1 MFGKVFGKKGEEITK
16 ETLSHNLIGRE
27 LLESLHT
34 LSTTQALPNLKRDL
48 LAYQYVH
55 VINQSVN
62 FHSLSVQLDSD
73 GRKARENCPAITSG
87 QQKQILPN
95 TCQTSTD
102 LLQLLRKFLNQ
113 LGTILSDEIK
123 WSKKLIEEY
132 MKNGVLKYCQDN
144 SPIISKFEYGGS
156 LYENLKTT
164 RPDED
169 NVVIHVVLKVKKGF
183 VSFNVNSPGCATIKT
198 VEGSPYKEYS
208 REDGLL
214 MPKKFKS
221 WLFKLVNS
229 AVQELSSKEAASMY
243 LKASS
248 CSTGVKVIISQSK
261 TQTLKVKLVPTFPLS
276 SDEYFVPPSQQGNLP
291 GTEVELRLIAMNIV
305 LTFFM

>member
-1 MFGKVFGKKGEEITK
+1 MFDKVFGKKGEEITK

-34 LSTTQALPNLKRDL
+34 LSTTQALPNLKPDL

-102 LLQLLRKFLNQ
+102 LLQLLRKFLNK
-113 LGTILSDEIK
+113 LETILSDEIK
-123 WSKKLIEEY
+123 WSKEVIEEY

-169 NVVIHVVLKVKKGF
+169 NVIIHVVLKVKKGF
-183 VSFNVNSPGCATIKT
+183 VSFNVNMQP
-198 VEGSPYKEYS
+198 
-208 REDGLL
+208 
-214 MPKKFKS
+214 
-221 WLFKLVNS
+221 WLCNHQNS
-229 AVQELSSKEAASMY
+229 GRFPIQ
-243 LKASS
+243 
-248 CSTGVKVIISQSK
+248 GVF
-261 TQTLKVKLVPTFPLS
+261 T
-276 SDEYFVPPSQQGNLP
+276 
-291 GTEVELRLIAMNIV
+291 
-305 LTFFM
+305 

>member
-1 MFGKVFGKKGEEITK
+1 M
-16 ETLSHNLIGRE
+16 
-27 LLESLHT
+27 
-34 LSTTQALPNLKRDL
+34 
-48 LAYQYVH
+48 H

-62 FHSLSVQLDSD
+62 FHLLSVQLDSD

-102 LLQLLRKFLNQ
+102 LLQLLRKFLNK
-113 LGTILSDEIK
+113 LEAILSDEIK
-123 WSKKLIEEY
+123 WSKEVIEEY

-169 NVVIHVVLKVKKGF
+169 NVIIHVVLKVKKGF

-229 AVQELSSKEAASMY
+229 AVQELSSKEASSMS

-248 CSTGVKVIISQSK
+248 CSTGVKLIISQSK
-261 TQTLKVKLVPTFPLS
+261 TQTLEVKLVPTFPLS

-291 GTEVELRLIAMNIV
+291 GTEVELRLIAVNIV

>member
-1 MFGKVFGKKGEEITK
+1 M
-16 ETLSHNLIGRE
+16 
-27 LLESLHT
+27 
-34 LSTTQALPNLKRDL
+34 
-48 LAYQYVH
+48 H

-62 FHSLSVQLDSD
+62 FHLLSVQLDSD

-102 LLQLLRKFLNQ
+102 LLQLLRNFLNK
-113 LGTILSDEIK
+113 LGAILSDEIK
-123 WSKKLIEEY
+123 WSKEVIEEY

-144 SPIISKFEYGGS
+144 SPMIISKFDYGGS
-156 LYENLKTT
+156 LYENLKVNG
-164 RPDED
+164 PNEED
-169 NVVIHVVLKVKKGF
+169 VVIHILKAKKGF
-183 VSFNVNSPGCATIKT
+183 VTINVENPGYATIKA

-229 AVQELSSKEAASMY
+229 AVQELSSKEAASVS

-261 TQTLKVKLVPTFPLS
+261 TQTLEVKLVPTFPLSS
-276 SDEYFVPPSQQGNLP
+276 SDEYFVPPSQQSNLP
-291 GTEVELRLIAMNIV
+291 GTEVELRLITVNIV
-305 LTFFM
+305 LTFFLSVSMLLIGSIEPVLGSKIVVQ

>member
-1 MFGKVFGKKGEEITK
+1 M
-16 ETLSHNLIGRE
+16 
-27 LLESLHT
+27 
-34 LSTTQALPNLKRDL
+34 
-48 LAYQYVH
+48 H

-62 FHSLSVQLDSD
+62 FHLLSVQLDSD

-102 LLQLLRKFLNQ
+102 LLQLLRKFLNK
-113 LGTILSDEIK
+113 LGAILSDEIK
-123 WSKKLIEEY
+123 WSKEVIEEY

-144 SPIISKFEYGGS
+144 SPMIISKFDYGGS
-156 LYENLKTT
+156 LYENLKTA

-169 NVVIHVVLKVKKGF
+169 DVVIHVVLKVKKGF
-183 VSFNVNSPGCATIKT
+183 VSFNVNSPGCATIKA

-261 TQTLKVKLVPTFPLS
+261 TQTLEVKLVPTFPLS

-305 LTFFM
+305 LTFFYVTMLLIGSIEAVLGSKIVVQ

>member
-1 MFGKVFGKKGEEITK
+1 M
-16 ETLSHNLIGRE
+16 LISEARFKAY
-27 LLESLHT
+27 LH
-34 LSTTQALPNLKRDL
+34 
-48 LAYQYVH
+48 VH
-55 VINQSVN
+55 VINNLTVN
-62 FHSLSVQLDSD
+62 FHLFSVQLDSN

-113 LGTILSDEIK
+113 LGTIVSDEIK
-123 WSKKLIEEY
+123 WSKEMIEKY
-132 MKNGVLKYCQDN
+132 MTKGVLKYCQDN
-144 SPIISKFEYGGS
+144 SPMIISKPDYGGS
-156 LYENLKTT
+156 LYENLKITG
-164 RPDED
+164 PDED
-169 NVVIHVVLKVKKGF
+169 DVVIHVILKAKKEL
-183 VSFNVNSPGCATIKT
+183 VTISVENPGCATIKA
-198 VEGSPYKEYS
+198 VEGSPYNYKEYS

-229 AVQELSSKEAASMY
+229 AVQELSSKGAASMS

-248 CSTGVKVIISQSK
+248 CNTGVKVIINDQTK
-261 TQTLKVKLVPTFPLS
+261 TLEVKLVPTFPLS

-291 GTEVELRLIAMNIV
+291 GTER
-305 LTFFM
+305 

>member
-1 MFGKVFGKKGEEITK
+1 M
-16 ETLSHNLIGRE
+16 
-27 LLESLHT
+27 
-34 LSTTQALPNLKRDL
+34 
-48 LAYQYVH
+48 H

-62 FHSLSVQLDSD
+62 FHLLSVQLDSD

-102 LLQLLRKFLNQ
+102 LLQLLRKFLNK

-123 WSKKLIEEY
+123 WSKEVMEEY

-144 SPIISKFEYGGS
+144 SPMIINKFDYGGS
-156 LYENLKTT
+156 LYENLKITG
-164 RPDED
+164 PDEED
-169 NVVIHVVLKVKKGF
+169 VVIHVVLKAKKGF
-183 VSFNVNSPGCATIKT
+183 VAINVENPGYATIKA

-305 LTFFM
+305 LTFFLCNHVADW

>member
-1 MFGKVFGKKGEEITK
+1 M
-16 ETLSHNLIGRE
+16 
-27 LLESLHT
+27 LESLHT
-34 LSTTQALPNLKRDL
+34 LSTTQALPNLKPDL

-102 LLQLLRKFLNQ
+102 LLQLLRKFLSQ

-123 WSKKLIEEY
+123 WSKKVIEEY

-169 NVVIHVVLKVKKGF
+169 NVIIHVVLKVKKGF

-291 GTEVELRLIAMNIV
+291 GIEVELRLIAMNIV
-305 LTFFM
+305 LTLFM

>member
-1 MFGKVFGKKGEEITK
+1 M
-16 ETLSHNLIGRE
+16 
-27 LLESLHT
+27 
-34 LSTTQALPNLKRDL
+34 
-48 LAYQYVH
+48 H

-62 FHSLSVQLDSD
+62 FHLLSVQLDSD

-102 LLQLLRKFLNQ
+102 LLQLLRKFLNK
-113 LGTILSDEIK
+113 LEAILSDEIK
-123 WSKKLIEEY
+123 WSKEVIEEY

-169 NVVIHVVLKVKKGF
+169 NVIIHVVLKVKKGF

-221 WLFKLVNS
+221 WLFKLVNF
-229 AVQELSSKEAASMY
+229 AVQELSFKEASSMS

-261 TQTLKVKLVPTFPLS
+261 TQTLEVKLVPTFPLS

-291 GTEVELRLIAMNIV
+291 GTEVELRLIAVNIV

>member
-1 MFGKVFGKKGEEITK
+1 M
-16 ETLSHNLIGRE
+16 IGRE

-34 LSTTQALPNLKRDL
+34 LSTTQALPNLKPDL

-87 QQKQILPN
+87 LQKQILPN
-95 TCQTSTD
+95 TCQISTD

-123 WSKKLIEEY
+123 WSKKVIEEY

-169 NVVIHVVLKVKKGF
+169 NVIIHVVLKVKKGF

-221 WLFKLVNS
+221 WLFELVNS

-276 SDEYFVPPSQQGNLP
+276 SSDEYFVPPSQQSNLP
-291 GTEVELRLIAMNIV
+291 GTEVELRLMAMNIV
-305 LTFFM
+305 LTFFYVTMLLIGSIEPVLGSKIVVQ

>member
-1 MFGKVFGKKGEEITK
+1 M
-16 ETLSHNLIGRE
+16 
-27 LLESLHT
+27 
-34 LSTTQALPNLKRDL
+34 
-48 LAYQYVH
+48 
-55 VINQSVN
+55 
-62 FHSLSVQLDSD
+62 QLDSN

-87 QQKQILPN
+87 QQKQTLPDI
-95 TCQTSTD
+95 CQTSAD
-102 LLQLLRKFLNQ
+102 LLQLLRKFLDQ

-123 WSKKLIEEY
+123 WSKEVIEEY
-132 MKNGVLKYCQDN
+132 MKKGVLKYCQDN
-144 SPIISKFEYGGS
+144 SPMIISKFDYGGS
-156 LYENLKTT
+156 LYENLKITG
-164 RPDED
+164 PDED
-169 NVVIHVVLKVKKGF
+169 DVVIHVILKAKKGF
-183 VSFNVNSPGCATIKT
+183 VTINVENPGYATIKT

-208 REDGLL
+208 REDSLL

-229 AVQELSSKEAASMY
+229 AVQELSSKEAASMA

-248 CSTGVKVIISQSK
+248 CSTGVKVLISDQTK
-261 TQTLKVKLVPTFPLS
+261 TLEVKLVPTFPLIS

>member
-1 MFGKVFGKKGEEITK
+1 M
-16 ETLSHNLIGRE
+16 
-27 LLESLHT
+27 
-34 LSTTQALPNLKRDL
+34 
-48 LAYQYVH
+48 
-55 VINQSVN
+55 
-62 FHSLSVQLDSD
+62 QLDSN

-87 QQKQILPN
+87 QQKQTLPN
-95 TCQTSTD
+95 ICQTSAD
-102 LLQLLRKFLNQ
+102 LLQLLRKFLDQ

-123 WSKKLIEEY
+123 WSKEVIEEY
-132 MKNGVLKYCQDN
+132 MKKGVLKYCQDN
-144 SPIISKFEYGGS
+144 SPMIISKFDYGGS
-156 LYENLKTT
+156 LYENLKITG
-164 RPDED
+164 PDEED
-169 NVVIHVVLKVKKGF
+169 VVIHVILKAKKGF
-183 VSFNVNSPGCATIKT
+183 VTINVENPGYATIKA

-291 GTEVELRLIAMNIV
+291 GTKVEPRLKAVKHSYDSFSLGNHV
-305 LTFFM
+305 VEWQYRACSKLQDSSPGK

>member
-1 MFGKVFGKKGEEITK
+1 M
-16 ETLSHNLIGRE
+16 
-27 LLESLHT
+27 
-34 LSTTQALPNLKRDL
+34 
-48 LAYQYVH
+48 H

-62 FHSLSVQLDSD
+62 FHLLSVQLDSD

-87 QQKQILPN
+87 QQKQILPD

-102 LLQLLRKFLNQ
+102 LLQLLRKFLNK
-113 LGTILSDEIK
+113 LEAILSDEIK
-123 WSKKLIEEY
+123 WSKEVIEEY

-144 SPIISKFEYGGS
+144 SPIVISKFDYGGS
-156 LYENLKTT
+156 LYENLKING
-164 RPDED
+164 RNEED
-169 NVVIHVVLKVKKGF
+169 VVIHVILKAKKRF
-183 VSFNVNSPGCATIKT
+183 VTINVENPGCATIKT

-208 REDGLL
+208 REDSLL

-229 AVQELSSKEAASMY
+229 AVQELSSKEAASMS

-261 TQTLKVKLVPTFPLS
+261 TQTLEVKLVPTFPLS

-291 GTEVELRLIAMNIV
+291 GTEVELRLIAVNIV
-305 LTFFM
+305 LTFFYVTTLLIGSIEAVLGSKIVVQ

>member
-1 MFGKVFGKKGEEITK
+1 M
-16 ETLSHNLIGRE
+16 
-27 LLESLHT
+27 
-34 LSTTQALPNLKRDL
+34 
-48 LAYQYVH
+48 
-55 VINQSVN
+55 N
-62 FHSLSVQLDSD
+62 FHLLSVQLDSN

-87 QQKQILPN
+87 EQKQILPN

-102 LLQLLRKFLNQ
+102 LLQLLRKFLDQ
-113 LGTILSDEIK
+113 LGTILSDEVK
-123 WSKKLIEEY
+123 WSKEVIEEY

-183 VSFNVNSPGCATIKT
+183 VSFNVNSPGCASIKT

-229 AVQELSSKEAASMY
+229 AVQELNSKEAASMS

-248 CSTGVKVIISQSK
+248 CSTGVKVIISDQAK
-261 TQTLKVKLVPTFPLS
+261 TLEVKLVPTFPLS
-276 SDEYFVPPSQQGNLP
+276 SDEYFVPQSQQGNLP
-291 GTEVELRLIAMNIV
+291 GTER
-305 LTFFM
+305 

>member
-1 MFGKVFGKKGEEITK
+1 M
-16 ETLSHNLIGRE
+16 
-27 LLESLHT
+27 
-34 LSTTQALPNLKRDL
+34 
-48 LAYQYVH
+48 H
-55 VINQSVN
+55 VINNLTVN
-62 FHSLSVQLDSD
+62 FHLFSVQLDSN

-102 LLQLLRKFLNQ
+102 LLQLLRKFLNK
-113 LGTILSDEIK
+113 LEAILSDEIK
-123 WSKKLIEEY
+123 WSKEVIEEY

-144 SPIISKFEYGGS
+144 SPMIISKFDYGGS
-156 LYENLKTT
+156 LYENLKING
-164 RPDED
+164 PNEED
-169 NVVIHVVLKVKKGF
+169 VVIHVVLKAKKGF
-183 VSFNVNSPGCATIKT
+183 VTINVENARYATIKA

-229 AVQELSSKEAASMY
+229 AVQELSSKEAASMS

-248 CSTGVKVIISQSK
+248 CSTGVKVIISDQTK
-261 TQTLKVKLVPTFPLS
+261 TLEVKVVPTFPLS

-291 GTEVELRLIAMNIV
+291 GTER
-305 LTFFM
+305 

>member
-1 MFGKVFGKKGEEITK
+1 M
-16 ETLSHNLIGRE
+16 
-27 LLESLHT
+27 
-34 LSTTQALPNLKRDL
+34 
-48 LAYQYVH
+48 H

-62 FHSLSVQLDSD
+62 FHLLSVQLDSD

-102 LLQLLRKFLNQ
+102 LLQLLRKFLNK
-113 LGTILSDEIK
+113 LGAILSDEIK
-123 WSKKLIEEY
+123 WSKEVIEEY

-144 SPIISKFEYGGS
+144 SPMIISKFDYGGS
-156 LYENLKTT
+156 LYENLKTA

-169 NVVIHVVLKVKKGF
+169 DVVIHVVLKVKKGF
-183 VSFNVNSPGCATIKT
+183 VSFNVNSPGCATIKA

-229 AVQELSSKEAASMY
+229 AVQELSSKEAASMS

-248 CSTGVKVIISQSK
+248 CSTGVRVIISDQTK
-261 TQTLKVKLVPTFPLS
+261 TLEVKLVPTFPLS

-305 LTFFM
+305 LTFFYVTMLLIGSIEAVLGSKIVVQ

>member
-1 MFGKVFGKKGEEITK
+1 M
-16 ETLSHNLIGRE
+16 IGRE

-34 LSTTQALPNLKRDL
+34 LSTTQALPNLKPDL

-102 LLQLLRKFLNQ
+102 LLQLLRKFLSQ

-123 WSKKLIEEY
+123 WSKKVIEEY

-144 SPIISKFEYGGS
+144 SPMIISKFDYGGI
-156 LYENLKTT
+156 LYENLKING
-164 RPDED
+164 PNEED
-169 NVVIHVVLKVKKGF
+169 VVIHVVLKAKKGF
-183 VSFNVNSPGCATIKT
+183 VTINVENARYATIKA

>member
-1 MFGKVFGKKGEEITK
+1 M
-16 ETLSHNLIGRE
+16 
-27 LLESLHT
+27 
-34 LSTTQALPNLKRDL
+34 
-48 LAYQYVH
+48 
-55 VINQSVN
+55 N
-62 FHSLSVQLDSD
+62 FHLLSVQLDSN

-87 QQKQILPN
+87 EQKQILPN

-102 LLQLLRKFLNQ
+102 LLQLLRKFLDQ
-113 LGTILSDEIK
+113 LGTILSDEVK
-123 WSKKLIEEY
+123 WSKEVIEEY

-144 SPIISKFEYGGS
+144 SPMIISKFDYGGS
-156 LYENLKTT
+156 LYENLKTA
-164 RPDED
+164 RPNED
-169 NVVIHVVLKVKKGF
+169 DVVIHVVLKAKRGF
-183 VSFNVNSPGCATIKT
+183 VTINVENPGYATIKA

-229 AVQELSSKEAASMY
+229 AVQELSFKEASSMS

-261 TQTLKVKLVPTFPLS
+261 TQTLEVKLVPTFPLS

-291 GTEVELRLIAMNIV
+291 GTEVELRLIAVNIV
-305 LTFFM
+305 LTFLCNHVSDW

>member
-1 MFGKVFGKKGEEITK
+1 M
-16 ETLSHNLIGRE
+16 
-27 LLESLHT
+27 
-34 LSTTQALPNLKRDL
+34 
-48 LAYQYVH
+48 H

-62 FHSLSVQLDSD
+62 FHLLSVQLDSD
-73 GRKARENCPAITSG
+73 GRKARENCPAITCG
-87 QQKQILPN
+87 QQKQILPD

-102 LLQLLRKFLNQ
+102 LLQLLRKFLNK
-113 LGTILSDEIK
+113 LEAILSDEIK
-123 WSKKLIEEY
+123 WSKEVIEEY

-144 SPIISKFEYGGS
+144 SPMIISKFDYGGS
-156 LYENLKTT
+156 LYENLKTA
-164 RPDED
+164 RPNDD
-169 NVVIHVVLKVKKGF
+169 DVVIHVVLKAKKGF
-183 VSFNVNSPGCATIKT
+183 VTIIVENPGYATIKA

-229 AVQELSSKEAASMY
+229 AVQELSSKEASSMS

-261 TQTLKVKLVPTFPLS
+261 TQTLEVKLVPTFPRS

-291 GTEVELRLIAMNIV
+291 GTEVELRLIAVNIV
-305 LTFFM
+305 LTFFYVTTLLIGSIEAVLGSKIVVQ

>member
-1 MFGKVFGKKGEEITK
+1 M
-16 ETLSHNLIGRE
+16 
-27 LLESLHT
+27 
-34 LSTTQALPNLKRDL
+34 
-48 LAYQYVH
+48 
-55 VINQSVN
+55 N
-62 FHSLSVQLDSD
+62 FHLLSVQLDSN

-87 QQKQILPN
+87 EQKQILPN

-102 LLQLLRKFLNQ
+102 LLQLLRKFLDQ
-113 LGTILSDEIK
+113 LGTILSDEVK
-123 WSKKLIEEY
+123 WSKEVIEEY

-183 VSFNVNSPGCATIKT
+183 VSFNVNSPGCASIKT

-248 CSTGVKVIISQSK
+248 CSSGVKVIISQSK

-291 GTEVELRLIAMNIV
+291 GTEVELRIIAMNIV
-305 LTFFM
+305 LTFFFM